1 MKINLLIS
9 IFLLV
14 LVMCN
19 VANSQSYKIEYFEEK
34 YDTLSTYTSICN
46 ENVLNFIEPFF
57 FSKEFE
63 FGFDFP
69 FFGKNYT
76 AVTLDNDG
84 VGLFEGTVQYNFY
97 LFSGIWHVYYWN
109 DPDTYE
115 TASLVESDW
124 RYTHTNING
133 KKVLIVEHRHV
144 APFVFD
150 TKPVPYEGGDV
161 NFQQWFWEN
170 GDIEVRFGDIRID
183 TSVFKG
189 ALVDPRDSSLYALSI
204 GIQNYENTEQ
214 LFIEGTIDSFKLAK
228 FDEENSLDSLPKPNT
243 GVRFRYLPVST
254 KETVASAN
262 KEVGLV
268 GSVLQLNNSEGP
280 STYFINTL
288 SGQLVKSGY
297 GEDEIDT
304 SQLAAGSYILQ
315 QRSET
320 KTTSRLFVKM

>member
-170 GDIEVRFGDIRID
+170 GDIEVRFGDIKID
-183 TSVFKG
+183 TSIFKG
-189 ALVDPRDSSLYALSI
+189 ALQDPFDSSLFALSI

-254 KETVASAN
+254 KETVTDSN
-262 KEVGLV
+262 KEVNLV

>member
-1 MKINLLIS
+1 MKSKVTYFSILIFCILGLKS
-9 IFLLV
+9 
-14 LVMCN
+14 
-19 VANSQSYKIEYFEEK
+19 NSQSYKIEYFEEK
-34 YDTLSTYTSICN
+34 YDTLSNYTSICN

-57 FSKEFE
+57 FTKEFE
-63 FGFDFP
+63 FGFNFP
-69 FFGKNYT
+69 FFGKNYS

-170 GDIEVRFGDIRID
+170 GDIEVRFGDIKID
-183 TSVFKG
+183 TSIFKG
-189 ALVDPRDSSLYALSI
+189 ALQDPFDSSLFALSI

-254 KETVASAN
+254 KETVTDSN
-262 KEVGLV
+262 KEVNLV

-280 STYFINTL
+280 STYFIYTL
-288 SGQLVKSGY
+288 SGQLVKTGY

-304 SQLAAGSYILQ
+304 SQLAAGSYVLKQIAK
-315 QRSET
+315 S
-320 KTTSRLFVKM
+320 KATSRLFVKM